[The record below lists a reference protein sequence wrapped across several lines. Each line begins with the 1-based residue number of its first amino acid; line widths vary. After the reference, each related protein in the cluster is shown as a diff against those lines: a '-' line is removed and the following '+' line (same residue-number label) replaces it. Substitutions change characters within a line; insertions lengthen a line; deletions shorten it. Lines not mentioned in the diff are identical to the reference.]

1 MSDEFAEDFAAEVD
15 DSVVAEGGIVTEGA
29 SSDYDKMWDNLEES
43 RKSQVTL
50 SSTVVDAV
58 KGGLVIDLG
67 VRGFI
72 PKSQIA
78 TRDLNDLERYIGQTV
93 QFKISEVDKEKG
105 RVICSERRA
114 DDEIRSAQR
123 KELMKNLKPGQM
135 VDGVVR
141 RITEFGA
148 FVDIGGIDGLLHISD
163 ISWDHVEKAEEFLQI
178 DQQLQLKVL
187 RVEQD
192 GKRISL
198 GLKQLEDDPWT
209 AAFKQMR
216 EGSIID
222 VTITKLESF
231 GAIALVMKGVEATI
245 PTREMSERRIET
257 PAEAV
262 SVGQEVTAKIIEFR
276 PRDRRMTLSIKQ
288 VARDRERNETR
299 EFMQKQKAETIA
311 TPTLGDMFGDV
322 FSKLKK

>member
-1 MSDEFAEDFAAEVD
+1 MPDEFAEDFAAEVD
-15 DSVVAEGGIVTEGA
+15 DSVVAEGGIVTAGT
-29 SSDYDKMWDNLEES
+29 SSDYDKMWESLEEA

-78 TRDLNDLERYIGQTV
+78 TRDLNGLERYIGQMV
-93 QFKISEVDKEKG
+93 EFKISEVDKEKG

-114 DDEIRSAQR
+114 DEEKRAVQR
-123 KELMKNLKPGQM
+123 KELMKNLKPGQL

-148 FVDIGGIDGLLHISD
+148 FVDIGGVDGLLHISD
-163 ISWDHVEKAEEFLQI
+163 ISWDHVEKAEEFLQV

-209 AAFKQMR
+209 AAYKQFR
-216 EGSIID
+216 EGSIIE
-222 VTITKLESF
+222 VTITKLENY
-231 GAIALVMKGVEATI
+231 GATALVIKGVEATI
-245 PTREMSERRIET
+245 PTREMTEHRIET

-262 SVGQEVTAKIIEFR
+262 SVGQVVSVKIIEFR

-299 EFMQKQKAETIA
+299 EFMQKQKAESIA
-311 TPTLGDMFGDV
+311 TPTLGDMFGDLL
-322 FSKLKK
+322 SKFKK

>member
-15 DSVVAEGGIVTEGA
+15 DSVVADGGIVTAGT
-29 SSDYDKMWDNLEES
+29 SSDYDKMWDSLEES

-123 KELMKNLKPGQM
+123 KELLKSLKPGQL

-163 ISWDHVEKAEEFLQI
+163 ISWDHVEKAEDFLQV

-231 GAIALVMKGVEATI
+231 GAIAQVMKGVEATI

-262 SVGQEVTAKIIEFR
+262 AVGQEVTAKIIEFR

-311 TPTLGDMFGDV
+311 TPTMGDIFGDV
-322 FSKLKK
+322 FNKLKK